1 MPTNTKVHKMAKAME
16 RSGVPVGEAIA
27 TAQARTGQSY
37 ATGKRLHPPTTK
49 PKGKGANKSTFK
61 HPYS

>member
-16 RSGVPVGEAIA
+16 ASGAPVGMAIA
-27 TAQARTGQSY
+27 TAQKRTGQSY
-37 ATGKRLHPPTTK
+37 ATGKMLGPPKAKSKMKK
-49 PKGKGANKSTFK
+49 PVKFK

>member
-1 MPTNTKVHKMAKAME
+1 MPENTKVHKMAKAME

-27 TAQARTGQSY
+27 TAQKRTGQSY
-37 ATGKRLHPPTTK
+37 ATGKKLTKTPPAPTK
-49 PKGKGANKSTFK
+49 KFK